1 MAVWM
6 SDSTSKTNK
15 PEFIQNDGRDNSLE
29 RDHHDPNN
37 NNYTIGQMIDIN
49 DTMQDYQN
57 SSHSSSFHGSSDDD
71 DEQDEVSSTTELV
84 RTIDDVLRGM
94 NEDNMNGDSKKSPIE
109 EEHDDDRIEICP
121 QENYHPIPYHRV
133 SERRHVNVELNQSV
147 NEHFMESN
155 RSSGNASFA
164 LADTKIVRNFD
175 IRHEQAQQPVP
186 TILPMKRGH
195 ERVSRTRAL
204 NTNRFPE
211 ILHRLLEESEIHQHQ
226 DIIAW
231 QEDGRSFRIYDADRF
246 VQEVMPKYFKKQTK
260 LRSFQRQLLLYGW
273 TRIVSKK
280 GPEYNCYSHE
290 KFVRGCTKLA
300 TEIRRMSNSKQP
312 PQTGTAIGKFKEKK
326 SCKNAK
332 WEPNHGGK

>member
-37 NNYTIGQMIDIN
+37 NNNYTIGQMIDIN
-49 DTMQDYQN
+49 DTMQNYQN
-57 SSHSSSFHGSSDDD
+57 SLINSSFHGSSDDEED
-71 DEQDEVSSTTELV
+71 DDEVSSTTELI
-84 RTIDDVLRGM
+84 RTIDDTLRNM
-94 NEDNMNGDSKKSPIE
+94 NEDSKKSPIE
-109 EEHDDDRIEICP
+109 EHPDDTIGIRQE
-121 QENYHPIPYHRV
+121 ENYHDPIPYYNLV
-133 SERRHVNVELNQSV
+133 SERRHVDVELNQSV
-147 NEHFMESN
+147 HEHFMESN

-164 LADTKIVRNFD
+164 WVDTKIVRNFD
-175 IRHEQAQQPVP
+175 IKHEQAHQTVS

-195 ERVSRTRAL
+195 KQVSRTRAL

-211 ILHRLLEESEIHQHQ
+211 ILHRLLEESEIHHHQ

-231 QEDGRSFRIYDADRF
+231 QEEGRSFRIYDADRF

-332 WEPNHGGK
+332 EWEPNHGGK